1 MPRSPDM
8 ASLHGVHKALLNAEQ
23 AGRTGGALYVKDDA
37 CAYRAVDDFPDERFR
52 AHLSQMIAAGGALYF
67 FVVEEREALADAD
80 RLALVAQREAAELRR
95 RLEGLDAHLGR
106 RREEEGGV
114 RRAGRGLGRRGHG
127 ARRGSAGVAT
137 V

>member
-67 FVVEEREALADAD
+67 FVVEERDNKLHVVAYAKEDVWAEARRAYGTGA
-80 RLALVAQREAAELRR
+80 AAGPAAASGAAETD
-95 RLEGLDAHLGR
+95 GPVV
-106 RREEEGGV
+106 EELH
-114 RRAGRGLGRRGHG
+114 RPAQ
-127 ARRGSAGVAT
+127 SAEEMDST
-137 V
+137 